1 MLAMVWGVTAVTGQ
15 QLGLVE
21 ERYEG
26 AMEALRDNGLLK
38 DGDRVILTGGSLS
51 ATPGSTNALRLHTIG
66 EGRE

>member
-1 MLAMVWGVTAVTGQ
+1 
-15 QLGLVE
+15 
-21 ERYEG
+21 
-26 AMEALRDNGLLK
+26 MEALRDNGLLK